1 MKDIAGY
8 EGLYGITSCG
18 KVWSYRN
25 ERFLKPDSDKRG
37 YQRVILS
44 KNGKTE
50 RFLVHRLVALAYI
63 PNPNNYD
70 TVDHI
75 DGCPAHNYIKN
86 LQWMTLKDNV
96 IKGNKGLKNA
106 VKQIRCIETEEI
118 FKSYTQAAKSV
129 GVCPS
134 AISNCIKGRAKT
146 CGGYHW
152 EVV

>member
-25 ERFLKPDSDKRG
+25 KKFLKLDTNKHG
-37 YQRVILS
+37 YQRVVLS
-44 KNGKTE
+44 KNGKVE
-50 RFLVHRLVALAYI
+50 KFLVHRLVAEAYI

-75 DGCPAHNYIKN
+75 DSNPSHNYIGN
-86 LQWMTLKDNV
+86 LQWMSLKDN
-96 IKGNKGLKNA
+96 IKKGNLGRKNA
-106 VKQIRCIETEEI
+106 AKQIRCIETEKI

-134 AISNCIKGRAKT
+134 AISNCIKGNSKT